1 MKLLLATLLLA
12 VAGCGPTYGGEPAD
26 GSGLDLPP
34 RAPETASAE
43 PAQIEPAAEVP
54 AEPTRPAAA
63 TPTVSTP
70 IPEAGMFLGLRTA
83 AYQVEDIEEAKLWYI
98 AATGVEPYYDE
109 PFYVGF
115 NIGGYELGLQPVE
128 RGQARDAGRVV
139 VYWGVSDVDVALA
152 HLLDVGAQPNEA
164 VQDVGGGVRVATV
177 RDPFGNV
184 LGIIENP
191 SFSLPDHD

>member
-1 MKLLLATLLLA
+1 MRLLIIATTTLALA
-12 VAGCGPTYGGEPAD
+12 ACTPMYGGQAPD

-34 RAPETASAE
+34 EEAAAAPVESEVAA
-43 PAQIEPAAEVP
+43 PAATP
-54 AEPTRPAAA
+54 AEPVQA
-63 TPTVSTP
+63 TPAVTTP
-70 IPEAGMFLGLRTA
+70 IPEAGMFQGLRTV
-83 AYQVEDIEEAKLWYI
+83 AYQVEDIEEAKIWYI
-98 AATGVEPYYDE
+98 AATGVEPYFDE

-128 RGQARDAGRVV
+128 RGQAPDAGRVV
-139 VYWGVSDVDVALA
+139 VYWGVPDVDVALA
-152 HLLDVGAQPNEA
+152 HLLEMGAQPNEA

-191 SFSLPDHD
+191 SFSLPDDE

>member
-1 MKLLLATLLLA
+1 MRLLSAALILALA
-12 VAGCGPTYGGEPAD
+12 SCGPTYGGEPPD

-34 RAPETASAE
+34 REPAAERAEAEAAAPAPAMPAE
-43 PAQIEPAAEVP
+43 PAQATATV
-54 AEPTRPAAA
+54 TVA
-63 TPTVSTP
+63 TP
-70 IPEAGMFLGLRTA
+70 EAAMFQGLRTV
-83 AYQVEDIEEAKLWYI
+83 AYQVEDIEEAKIWYI
-98 AATGVEPYYDE
+98 AATGTEPYFDE

-128 RGQARDAGRVV
+128 RGQATDAGRVV
-139 VYWGVSDVDVALA
+139 VYWGVPDADAALA
-152 HLLDVGAQPNEA
+152 HLLEVGAQPNEA

-191 SFSLPDHD
+191 HFSLPDDE